1 MDDLAQSVYQLAM
14 RDWLIH
20 IKRNETASLQT
31 QIREALVS
39 AILDGQLAQDEPIP
53 STRKMAKS
61 LGVSRNTVVLA
72 YQGLLDD
79 GYLAARERSGYY
91 VSEKTLESAVFP
103 RKSVRV
109 RQQPAGGTADWQARI
124 LKHPAAQENIS
135 KPLDWQA
142 YAYPFIYGQVD
153 HNLFPIAEW
162 RDCARQALGRRW
174 LGAWTNDTWAYD
186 DPLLVEQIRRRIL
199 PRRGIMASED
209 EILITLGAQNALYLL
224 SSLLVDASKHV
235 VMEEPGYP
243 DMRNI
248 FRLRTEHVS
257 LVPVDSHGLT
267 LSDALNTADIV
278 FVTPSHQFPT
288 TATMPLE
295 RRLEL
300 LKRASDKNFI
310 VIEDDYEFETN
321 YVNEP
326 CPALK
331 SLDDEGRVVYVGSL
345 SKTLFPGLRLGF
357 LVGPKK
363 LVDEAR
369 ALRRLMVRHAPN
381 NNQRTAALFLSLG
394 HHDTL
399 IRRLHKAYRSRWEI
413 MGNAL
418 EKFMPASSR
427 IPTFGGTS
435 FWVKGPQGLDSELL
449 AKSAAEKGI
458 LIEPGRVNFGSA
470 NPPRNYFRLAFSSID
485 ERKIEPGIKLLSETI
500 ASGFAQAAE

>member
-1 MDDLAQSVYQLAM
+1 M

-39 AILDGQLAQDEPIP
+39 AILDGQLAQDEPVP

-79 GYLAARERSGYY
+79 GYLAARQRSGYY
-91 VSEKTLESAVFP
+91 VSEKTLEDAVAAKTP
-103 RKSVRV
+103 VRAK
-109 RQQPAGGTADWQARI
+109 QQAKRGAADWQYRI

-135 KPLDWQA
+135 KPLDWQD

-153 HNLFPIAEW
+153 HTLFPIAEW

-174 LGAWTNDTWAYD
+174 LGAWTNDTWAFD

-199 PRRGIMASED
+199 PRRGIMASEN

-224 SSLLVDASKHV
+224 ASLLVDASKRV

-243 DMRNI
+243 DMRNM

-257 LVPVDSHGLT
+257 LTPVDARGLMM
-267 LSDALNTADIV
+267 SAALDRADIV

-300 LKRASDKNFI
+300 LKRASENNFVI
-310 VIEDDYEFETN
+310 VEDDYEFETN

-331 SLDDEGRVVYVGSL
+331 SLDDEDRVVYVGSL

-357 LVGPKK
+357 LVGPRK
-363 LVDEAR
+363 LVEEAR

-399 IRRLHKAYRSRWEI
+399 IRRLHKAYRGRWEV

-435 FWVKGPQGLDSELL
+435 FWVKGPTGFDSEVT
-449 AKSAAEKGI
+449 ARSAAEKGI
-458 LIEPGRVNFGSA
+458 LIEPGRINFGSPS
-470 NPPRNYFRLAFSSID
+470 PPRNYFRLAFSSID
-485 ERKIEPGIKLLSETI
+485 ERKIEPGVRLLAEMI
-500 ASGFAQAAE
+500 AGGIAEAAE